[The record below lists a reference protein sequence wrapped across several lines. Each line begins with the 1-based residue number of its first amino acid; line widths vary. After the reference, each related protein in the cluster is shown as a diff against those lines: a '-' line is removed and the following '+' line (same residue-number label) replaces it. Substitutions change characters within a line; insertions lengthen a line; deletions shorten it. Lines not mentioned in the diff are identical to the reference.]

1 MRLALPNVR
10 EFTRAATANVA
21 NRPALGTPLGCSR
34 CPPIKHR
41 QDIAFMAD
49 LARSDRYCVIGAG
62 ASGLAIAKNFKERGI
77 PFDCLEREADLGGL
91 WNIAT
96 NSGIVYETTHLVS
109 ASYSTGYDDLPMGD
123 ETYPAYPSHERVLTY
138 FREYVEMFG
147 FADDIEFGKNISRVA
162 ARDDKLWEVS
172 VVGEQ
177 RPRIYRGVVLANGH
191 HDAPRMPKYP
201 GKFAGEII
209 HSRQYRSPRQ
219 LRDKR
224 ILVVGCGNSAADIV
238 SDAVHGS
245 SRVLMSLRRGYWFV
259 PKFMLG
265 FPTHDVVSWVE
276 FFPLPRLLKPWLF
289 QASLWVLQGPP
300 SRYLLPDP
308 DYSIDQAHPT
318 MSDEIPRLSAHGRI
332 TVKPEIARYDGN
344 RVVFKDGSS
353 ETADM
358 IIFATGYEPV
368 VPFVDEDLVYDAGG
382 RSRFYLRVVHPEHPG
397 LFAAG
402 LVQANGSMWRL
413 ADYQG
418 QLIANLIIAE
428 AKAPERA
435 KRFRAGMSANDE
447 RLPPGMFLASDRHR
461 LEANYYDYRQ
471 LLKRHI
477 RRFGPVRN
485 MRLQPVGAGR
495 AQPSK
500 ARRSEPAEEMAS

>member
-1 MRLALPNVR
+1 
-10 EFTRAATANVA
+10 
-21 NRPALGTPLGCSR
+21 
-34 CPPIKHR
+34 
-41 QDIAFMAD
+41 MAD
-49 LARSDRYCVIGAG
+49 LARGDRYCIIGAG
-62 ASGLAIAKNFKERGI
+62 ASGLAIAKNFKERCI

-123 ETYPAYPSHERVLTY
+123 ETYPAYPSHERVLAY
-138 FREYVEMFG
+138 FREYAETFG

-162 ARDDKLWEVS
+162 TREDTLWEVS

-209 HSRQYRSPRQ
+209 HSRQYSSPRQ

-224 ILVVGCGNSAADIV
+224 ILVVGCGNSAADVV
-238 SDAVHGS
+238 SDAVHSS

-276 FFPLPRLLKPWLF
+276 FFPLPRLLKRWLF

-300 SRYLLPDP
+300 SRYQLPDP
-308 DYSIDQAHPT
+308 NYSIDQAHPT

-344 RVVFKDGSS
+344 RVLFTDGTA
-353 ETADM
+353 EAADM

-368 VPFVDEDLVYDAGG
+368 VPFLDESWCTTPRAVALLPA
-382 RSRFYLRVVHPEHPG
+382 RRPSRAAS

-402 LVQANGSMWRL
+402 LVQANGSMWRI

-418 QLIANLIIAE
+418 QLIANLIVAE
-428 AKAPERA
+428 AKAPRRA
-435 KRFRAGMSANDE
+435 ARFRAGMTHDAAACGPECSCLRPAS
-447 RLPPGMFLASDRHR
+447 PGG
-461 LEANYYDYRQ
+461 Q
-471 LLKRHI
+471 LL
-477 RRFGPVRN
+477 
-485 MRLQPVGAGR
+485 RLSPR
-495 AQPSK
+495 C
-500 ARRSEPAEEMAS
+500 